1 MTATATT
8 AVTAPP
14 ALTTT
19 FTAPTRCFTDTYFI
33 ENLSGTDYYT
43 TTVTTGETGWWL
55 QLGPTNWDTCFP
67 SAYEIST
74 DFYYSP
80 GVCPSGYWTASQSV
94 YSDGETRAT
103 CCPNNYNV
111 QTRSDL
117 DWFTTN
123 KCTSR
128 ATTSSVWTFTKG
140 STVSS
145 LTTSADGINAKGVSI
160 RWRSADF
167 MSQTTATTT
176 NSQITTSATASSTS
190 SPSSSIPDTK
200 SSGLS
205 TGAKAGIGVG
215 AAVGAIVI
223 ITLGVWIWILRKKN
237 RKVSSGSKGNLHM
250 SETSTQPAAE
260 LNATNFIV
268 EMPSQHE
275 TLAELGTDRTA
286 RSLSLSPVEL
296 PTSPK

>member
-8 AVTAPP
+8 AVTSPP

-19 FTAPTRCFTDTYFI
+19 FIAPTGCFTDTYFI

-140 STVSS
+140 STISS

-176 NSQITTSATASSTS
+176 NSQNSQITTSAT
-190 SPSSSIPDTK
+190 SSSNSGTN

-215 AAVGAIVI
+215 AAIGAILVI
-223 ITLGVWIWILRKKN
+223 ALGFWVWILRKKN
-237 RKVSSGSKGNLHM
+237 RKASNGSKSNLDTP
-250 SETSTQPAAE
+250 ETYMEPAAE

-268 EMPSQHE
+268 EMPSRRE
-275 TLAELGTDRTA
+275 ALAELGADSSRTA
-286 RSLSLSPVEL
+286 RPLSPVEL
-296 PTSPK
+296 PTDLK

>member
-8 AVTAPP
+8 AVTSPP

-140 STVSS
+140 STISS

-176 NSQITTSATASSTS
+176 NSQLKTSAT
-190 SPSSSIPDTK
+190 SSSRPDTS

-215 AAVGAIVI
+215 ATIGAILVI
-223 ITLGVWIWILRKKN
+223 ALGLWVWILRKKN
-237 RKVSSGSKGNLHM
+237 SKNSSGSKSILDIP
-250 SETSTQPAAE
+250 ETHTEPAAE

-268 EMPSQHE
+268 EMPSQRGPP
-275 TLAELGTDRTA
+275 AELGADHTA
-286 RSLSLSPVEL
+286 RSLSPVEL
-296 PTSPK
+296 PTDLK